1 MPKPAQPHMQAVRTS
16 SFISSLTSSST
27 SGFTS
32 SPARSCS
39 AWCWLLLAAGSVL
52 AAHALH
58 LVLGYGTLH
67 FGVVVLALCGAA
79 CLAAAGL
86 LWRYGGA
93 ACRQWARAAVWRWRL
108 CCALAVALGAWLC
121 SVALFF
127 VFISRAQADASYAV
141 APPKH
146 AVIVVLGSGAP
157 YCQPSATLQ
166 ARLDRALELA
176 QRLPH
181 ARVLAT
187 GGKIAWQ
194 PCTEGQV
201 MGNYLRAHGLQAGR
215 IVQEERSTS
224 TQENLRFSLPV
235 LQAHGFNQQAHTLL
249 LVTSDFHAM
258 RARLIARRE
267 GYSHIQSASAPTP
280 LPQRYAAWLREY
292 FAFISGWLL
301 KEY

>member
-1 MPKPAQPHMQAVRTS
+1 MQAVRTS
-16 SFISSLTSSST
+16 SFTSSLTSSST

-224 TQENLRFSLPV
+224 TELNLQYSLPL
-235 LQAHGFNQQAHTLL
+235 LQAQGLGLDSAVAV
-249 LVTSDFHAM
+249 VTSDFHTLRAQRIARKM
-258 RARLIARRE
+258 GYTRARAV
-267 GYSHIQSASAPTP
+267 AAPTP
-280 LPQRYAAWLREY
+280 LYIRYNAWLREY
-292 FAFISGWLL
+292 FAMASSWLL
-301 KEY
+301 REL